1 MEGFK
6 CRAAT
11 EADGEALEAFV
22 LELQSLEREPIAA
35 PGEDQEAAVRRMLGE
50 GHKYIAEF
58 EGNVIGGAQLL
69 MLGGAGADD
78 PSGFVMMIAIDTA
91 HRRRGFGRQFLSCL
105 EGEARALGARNL
117 HLNVR
122 LGNVAAKSLYANF
135 GFSVVS
141 EFMSKPLT
149 S

>member
-11 EADGEALEAFV
+11 GADSEVLEAFM
-22 LELQSLEREPIAA
+22 LELQSLEREPIAI
-35 PGEDQEAAVRRMLGE
+35 PGEDQEAAVRRMLDQ
-50 GHKYIAEF
+50 GHKYIVEF
-58 EGNVIGGAQLL
+58 EGKVIGGAQLL
-69 MLGGAGADD
+69 MLDGAGADD
-78 PSGFVMMIAIDTA
+78 RSGFVMMIAIDTG

-105 EGEARALGARNL
+105 KEEARALGAGHLR
-117 HLNVR
+117 LNVR
-122 LGNVAAKSLYANF
+122 SGNVAAKALYANF
-135 GFSVVS
+135 GFSVMS